1 MNNNLGTR
9 NDFTNMYPTPLQNN
23 NLVYSN
29 EFYIQN
35 LEFLLGIYADEVMS
49 KNLPNLPDPL
59 TL

>member
-1 MNNNLGTR
+1 MILQ
-9 NDFTNMYPTPLQNN
+9 MYPTPLQNN